1 MYTGRTDHLN
11 QQNNVFFSE
20 YNLPMKSIKVT
31 ILGKQYPL
39 KINEGDEELMQ
50 KIADYVDRRFH
61 DFRKALINQSEST
74 IMVLACLSI
83 AEELFLANEG
93 EQPGGPVDDT
103 TIFKDINGSLR
114 KILDEIEQEN
124 SDI

>member
-1 MYTGRTDHLN
+1 
-11 QQNNVFFSE
+11 
-20 YNLPMKSIKVT
+20 MKSIKVT

-50 KIADYVDRRFH
+50 QIADYVDKRFH

-83 AEELFLANEG
+83 TEELFMANEG
-93 EQPGGPVDDT
+93 VKPADQSDEKV
-103 TIFKDINGSLR
+103 IFSDINDLLG
-114 KILDEIEQEN
+114 KILDEIEQEI

>member
-1 MYTGRTDHLN
+1 
-11 QQNNVFFSE
+11 
-20 YNLPMKSIKVT
+20 MKSIKVT

-50 KIADYVDRRFH
+50 DIAGFVDKRFY
-61 DFRKALINQSEST
+61 DFRKALINQPEST
-74 IMVLACLSI
+74 IMVLASLSI
-83 AEELFLANEG
+83 AEELFMANDG
-93 EQPGGPVDDT
+93 EKPGKTSDEKAVFT
-103 TIFKDINGSLR
+103 DINGSLR

>member
-1 MYTGRTDHLN
+1 
-11 QQNNVFFSE
+11 
-20 YNLPMKSIKVT
+20 MKSIKVT

-39 KINEGDEELMQ
+39 KINEGDEELMHN
-50 KIADYVDRRFH
+50 IAGYVDKRFH

-83 AEELFLANEG
+83 AEELFMTNEG
-93 EQPGGPVDDT
+93 ENPGVTSDEKAA
-103 TIFKDINGSLR
+103 FSDINGSLR

>member
-1 MYTGRTDHLN
+1 
-11 QQNNVFFSE
+11 
-20 YNLPMKSIKVT
+20 MKSIKVT

-50 KIADYVDRRFH
+50 QIADYVDKRFY
-61 DFRKALINQSEST
+61 DFRKALLNQSEST

-83 AEELFLANEG
+83 AEELFMANEG
-93 EQPGGPVDDT
+93 EKPGERSDEQAVFGE
-103 TIFKDINGSLR
+103 INGSLR
-114 KILDEIEQEN
+114 KILDEIEKEN

>member
-1 MYTGRTDHLN
+1 
-11 QQNNVFFSE
+11 
-20 YNLPMKSIKVT
+20 MKSIKVT

-39 KINEGDEELMQ
+39 KINEGDEELMFR
-50 KIADYVDRRFH
+50 IADYVDRRFQE
-61 DFRKALINQSEST
+61 FRKALINQSEST

-83 AEELFLANEG
+83 AEELFLANDG
-93 EQPGGPVDDT
+93 EKPGGASDEQNAIT
-103 TIFKDINGSLR
+103 DINGLLR

>member
-1 MYTGRTDHLN
+1 
-11 QQNNVFFSE
+11 
-20 YNLPMKSIKVT
+20 MKSIKVT

-39 KINEGDEELMQ
+39 KINEGDEELMYR
-50 KIADYVDRRFH
+50 IADYVDRRFH
-61 DFRKALINQSEST
+61 DFRKALINQSEPT

-83 AEELFLANEG
+83 AEELFMANEG
-93 EQPGGPVDDT
+93 ERPGGSSEQLNAFT
-103 TIFKDINGSLR
+103 DINDSLR

>member
-1 MYTGRTDHLN
+1 
-11 QQNNVFFSE
+11 
-20 YNLPMKSIKVT
+20 MKSIKVT

-39 KINEGDEELMQ
+39 KINEGDEELMH
-50 KIADYVDRRFH
+50 KIAGYVDKRFH

-83 AEELFLANEG
+83 AEELFMANEG
-93 EQPGGPVDDT
+93 ENPGVTSDEKAA
-103 TIFKDINGSLR
+103 FSDINGSLR